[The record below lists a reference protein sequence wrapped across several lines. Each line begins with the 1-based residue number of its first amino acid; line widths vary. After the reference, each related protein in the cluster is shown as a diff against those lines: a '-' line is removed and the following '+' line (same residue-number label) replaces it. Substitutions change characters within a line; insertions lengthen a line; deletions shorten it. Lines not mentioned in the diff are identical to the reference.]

1 MSLPTPNRRADKSSS
16 KNQIAG
22 FSKGDEVLDIELM
35 HQFER
40 LGAIFRVQEFETA
53 CPQYRI
59 PRAFH
64 EADEAGM
71 KRVFTIGRQRTSR
84 HCAPLRVGAKCRV
97 VMVSVL
103 VIFAN
108 VLWSYESAFSQEA
121 RTPPVDDTSAVLN
134 DEQNKSQLDRWI
146 VQLDAPQFA
155 QRESATRALVESG
168 RAAFQPVTL
177 AIHGASLEVTTRVV
191 DILRCFLAGDDA
203 ELAQDAERVL
213 EKLFEEGDEN
223 TSRLAVDTLDFHSMG
238 LAIKAREK
246 IESLGAIVTEGFMP
260 DGRRGLQVVINSS
273 WQGTVNDFREL
284 PRLRGV
290 VRVGVHGVRLQD
302 EAIAMLSRL
311 RDVEILELYGTGAG
325 DESIAKLIRQLPNAK
340 IDIRKGGK
348 LGVGG
353 QPMLGPC
360 LITQI
365 QQGSAAEKA
374 GLEIGDVVQAI
385 DGEEIPNFET
395 LSEKVGKHSAGETIA
410 LKVDR
415 NNQTITLKVKLGGWE

>member
-1 MSLPTPNRRADKSSS
+1 
-16 KNQIAG
+16 
-22 FSKGDEVLDIELM
+22 
-35 HQFER
+35 
-40 LGAIFRVQEFETA
+40 
-53 CPQYRI
+53 
-59 PRAFH
+59 
-64 EADEAGM
+64 M
-71 KRVFTIGRQRTSR
+71 KRVFTIGRQRTPR
-84 HCAPLRVGAKCRV
+84 RCAPLRVGAKCRV

-223 TSRLAVDTLDFHSMG
+223 TSRWAVDTLDFHSMG